1 MSNKVIHITQK
12 RGKDVLLQTRI
23 SNNQTQPLMCGAL
36 QIYMAQEMKKLCREK
51 TERGHHIQSCTHKNV
66 HGNIGLTHVHTHTS

>member
-36 QIYMAQEMKKLCREK
+36 QIYMAQEMKKLCVEK
-51 TERGHHIQSCTHKNV
+51 RHKEGITYKAAHIKMCTV
-66 HGNIGLTHVHTHTS
+66 T